1 MNLKGDYGNYGGRW
15 PATVKSYDKASRTC
29 RVEIQGITDGADN
42 LPSAEIEY
50 PIGDKSRSG
59 KYETEIEILPDDTVW
74 VAFINGD
81 YRYPIIT
88 GYRNPSV
95 NNSIDWR
102 RWHHANVETLGDA
115 LVNHKAGTD
124 HRIEAGNDLQHQCGK
139 DALIRAGQH
148 FKANAT
154 GYAQVVANEQ
164 VLIRSIASRIILKSA
179 GGVLVI

>member
-15 PATVKSYDKASRTC
+15 PAEVESYDKETRTC
-29 RVEIQGITDGADN
+29 RVKIEGITDGADN
-42 LPSAEIEY
+42 LPVAEIEY

-59 KYETEIEILPDDTVW
+59 FYETEIEILPHDTVW

-102 RWHHANVETLGDA
+102 RWHHKNVEIIADYELRLVVGTSSIVMFRDHIWIDA
-115 LVNHKAGTD
+115 ERIDENTAHDRSYFLKPIAEWEKTVKKEREDHKSD
-124 HRIEAGNDLQHQCGK
+124 
-139 DALIRAGQH
+139 
-148 FKANAT
+148 
-154 GYAQVVANEQ
+154 
-164 VLIRSIASRIILKSA
+164 
-179 GGVLVI
+179 